1 MSASLKIL
9 IKDIKDTNFVIYKE
23 NINKIKDYKTITNSL
38 FEKLQKNSHKKAN
51 FKLNRSD
58 KFILKFEEGK
68 DIFIPEEIKEGI
80 FDENSFKF
88 LKEKLES
95 HPKEEK
101 YKFFIEKV
109 DSLPKFIIKTD
120 DIILNQSLKKFWDIS
135 LKDIT
140 SNLNLSKLEES
151 NNKFEKIKEERKKNE
166 EILKK
171 IKHNNIICS
180 NCFQKDFNGKRFI
193 CSECDDYNLCQNCE
207 ENLLEKEIHHREHV
221 FIQINKKLDE
231 DISKYS
237 IVLGNYQKEF
247 QNVEDM
253 FNLEF
258 VIVNNGERDL
268 KNCYIL
274 PIRYGENYLSSD
286 SKIITDSIKKENIY
300 KIDLIIKVPKK
311 SGYFEG
317 YFRMFSPNGLPF
329 GDVIHIFA
337 VNKY

>member
-1 MSASLKIL
+1 MSALIKIL
-9 IKDIKDTNFVIYKE
+9 IKDIKLVIFKDT
-23 NINKIKDYKTITNSL
+23 INNIKDFETLTNSL
-38 FEKLQKNSHKKAN
+38 FEKLQKISLKKSSL
-51 FKLNRSD
+51 KLNRSD

-68 DIFIPEEIKEGI
+68 DDTFIPNEIKEGI
-80 FDENSFKF
+80 FDENTFKF
-88 LKEKLES
+88 FKEKLES

-101 YKFFIEKV
+101 YKFYIEKV

-120 DIILNQSLKKFWDIS
+120 DIILSESLNKYWDIS

-140 SNLNLSKLEES
+140 SDLNLNKLEES
-151 NNKFEKIKEERKKNE
+151 NIKFEKIKEERKKNE

-180 NCFQKDFNGKRFI
+180 NCFKKDFNGKRFI

-207 ENLLEKEIHHREHV
+207 EILLEKEIHHREHV

-231 DISKYS
+231 DISKYN

-253 FNLEF
+253 FSLEF
-258 VIVNNGERDL
+258 VIVNNGENDL

-286 SKIITDSIKKENIY
+286 SKIITDSIKKEKIC

>member
-1 MSASLKIL
+1 MSSSFKIL
-9 IKDIKDTNFVIYKE
+9 IKDIKFVIYKD
-23 NINKIKDYKTITNSL
+23 NINNIKDFKTLTNSI
-38 FEKLQKNSHKKAN
+38 FEKLQKNSHKKTSL
-51 FKLNRSD
+51 KLNRSD

-68 DIFIPEEIKEGI
+68 DDIFIPEEIKEGI

-88 LKEKLES
+88 FKEKLEF

-101 YKFFIEKV
+101 YKFYIEKV

-120 DIILNQSLKKFWDIS
+120 DIILNESLKKYWDIS

-140 SNLNLSKLEES
+140 SDLNLNKLEES

-180 NCFQKDFNGKRFI
+180 NCFKKDFNGKRFI

-207 ENLLEKEIHHREHV
+207 EILLEKEIHHREHV

-231 DISKYS
+231 DISKYR

-247 QNVEDM
+247 QNVENI

-258 VIVNNGERDL
+258 VIVNNGESDL

-286 SKIITDSIKKENIY
+286 SKIITDSIRKENIC
-300 KIDLIIKVPKK
+300 KIDLIVKVPKL
-311 SGYFEG
+311 YTPP
-317 YFRMFSPNGLPF
+317 PNPSVSLF
-329 GDVIHIFA
+329 
-337 VNKY
+337 